1 MPRGPRGEKRRPRDP
16 NQLAKL
22 IVDIA
27 TGQVEDREPTG
38 NQLRARKGGSAQ
50 GSRGDRRNCSNV
62 SRRCRTR
69 PAGLQAQVEGGGRG
83 WVRELLVPFFGMRGG
98 GPLFARMG
106 THAELA
112 RRRRQRRADE
122 VDPGRAG
129 GPARAAGRPWAVECR
144 LSMDGAPQSAR
155 VACCRMEV
163 AMAAAVGDL
172 PVVHEAREAGAHSV
186 VYRRKRFSAPSQ
198 KASRNRRITTRKL
211 RSFVE
216 V

>member
-1 MPRGPRGEKRRPRDP
+1 MPRGPRGEKRPRDP

-38 NQLRARKGGSAQ
+38 NQLRAHKGGSAQ

-69 PAGLQAQVEGGGRG
+69 PAGLQAQVEGGGR
-83 WVRELLVPFFGMRGG
+83 RASS
-98 GPLFARMG
+98 AR
-106 THAELA
+106 L
-112 RRRRQRRADE
+112 
-122 VDPGRAG
+122 
-129 GPARAAGRPWAVECR
+129 
-144 LSMDGAPQSAR
+144 MDGAPQSAR

-211 RSFVE
+211 QSFVE